1 MTTAVR
7 TRLYPPSAPR
17 PRDLP
22 AALGKAVL
30 FGVLSGPPL
39 ALFFGIVSG
48 NLDFSHPVRWLLR
61 ASGIGVTYSLA
72 FYTLCGLPAG
82 YVAKRLRGR
91 ARILV
96 AAVAFAGGVIA
107 SIVALAILNGGT
119 IGPRIWR
126 IAFADGV
133 FAIALSVIIGE
144 WHRMRIE
151 RELADARA
159 RAHALQAQINPHFF
173 FNTLN
178 TISSLIPSDPD
189 QAQRTVECLGA
200 MSRYAFSHTETETV
214 PLASE
219 IEFARSYLE
228 IERARFGSRVRYVLP
243 DVASAGD
250 IYVPPMILQPLVENA
265 VRHGIA
271 RRPDGGAIR
280 VLVQRSNGRFSL
292 IVENDVAEG
301 TPIAASGFFR
311 DGHALA
317 NTRDRLRLT
326 YRGAASIDVSSPSDG
341 VVRVTVAAPISPA

>member
-1 MTTAVR
+1 MNAAVR
-7 TRLYPPSAPR
+7 TRLFPPSSPR

-22 AALGKAVL
+22 AALGKTVL
-30 FGVLSGPPL
+30 FGVLSGPPI

-48 NLDFSHPVRWLLR
+48 HLVLTHPIPWLLR
-61 ASGIGVTYSLA
+61 ASGVGLTYSLA

-96 AAVAFAGGVIA
+96 AGVAFAGGVIA

-119 IGPRIWR
+119 IEPRIWR

-151 RELADARA
+151 RELADTRA
-159 RAHALQAQINPHFF
+159 HAHALQAQMNPHFF

-189 QAQRTVECLGA
+189 QAQRTVERLGA
-200 MSRYAFSHTETETV
+200 MSRYAFSHTGTETV
-214 PLASE
+214 PLESE
-219 IEFARSYLE
+219 IEFARTYLE
-228 IERARFGSRVRYVLP
+228 IERARFGSRVRYDLP
-243 DVASAGD
+243 DAASVDGID
-250 IYVPPMILQPLVENA
+250 VPPMILQPLVENA

-280 VLVQRSNGRFSL
+280 VCVHQSNGRFSL
-292 IVENDVAEG
+292 AVENDIAEG
-301 TPIAASGFFR
+301 TQVAASDFFR
-311 DGHALA
+311 DGHAVA

-326 YRGAASIDVSSPSDG
+326 YRGSASIDVSSPTDG
-341 VVRVTVAAPISPA
+341 VVRVTVAAPISPT